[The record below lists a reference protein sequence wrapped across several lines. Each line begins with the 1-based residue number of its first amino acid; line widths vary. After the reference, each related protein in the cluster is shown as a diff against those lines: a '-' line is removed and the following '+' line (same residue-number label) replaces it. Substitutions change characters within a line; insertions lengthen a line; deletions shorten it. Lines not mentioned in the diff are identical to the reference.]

1 MSNSSGVAM
10 IAGASGS
17 VVGAGVLGGGREKR
31 ICSGE
36 LLAIDLWAR
45 NNVTIYLARYDCC
58 EGVNT

>member
-10 IAGASGS
+10 IAAVGDC
-17 VVGAGVLGGGREKR
+17 VVGAGVLGGGGEKR

-45 NNVTIYLARYDCC
+45 NNVTIYSARYGCC
-58 EGVNT
+58 EGVNI